1 METNIILTKQS
12 NDSDLKRYF
21 LALQE
26 ISHSGDEF
34 PVDLDDVWMLVYAR
48 KDKAVEALI
57 KDGYYTQGSDYQVF
71 HQNGENSKG
80 GRPTNK
86 YYLSLPCLEYFIV
99 RRVRAVFEVY
109 RQVFHK
115 VVEAQSLPSYQEEDP
130 IKRAELWIV
139 EQKEKRQLSLENK
152 QQAEK
157 IEEQSQTIEKQE
169 NEITELNST
178 VEKMQ
183 SKVNYLDK
191 ILASKSIVKVE
202 LIASAYG
209 TTAYFLNKALFIWD
223 VQHPSGSTWNL
234 YREHQSKG
242 YTHMDTFSFSKGD
255 GSLGTAMTMKW
266 TQRGRLFLY
275 DFLKAK
281 GFLPHIELPEDAER
295 RDYIRDF
302 VKEYEDEHGKVCIH
316 TKK

>member
-34 PVDLDDVWMLVYAR
+34 PVDLDEVWMLVYGR
-48 KDKAVEALI
+48 KSDAVEAL
-57 KDGYYTQGSDYQVF
+57 KNDNTFVQDTDYQVLR
-71 HQNGENSKG
+71 QNPQNSQG
-80 GRPTNK
+80 GRPTTK
-86 YYLSLPCLEYFIV
+86 YYLTLPCLEFFIV

-115 VVEAQSLPSYQEEDP
+115 VVEAQSLPSYQEQDP
-130 IKRAELWIV
+130 IKRAELWIA

-157 IEEQSQTIEKQE
+157 IEEQSHTIEKQE
-169 NEITELNST
+169 DEITELNST

-183 SKVNYLDK
+183 PKVNFLDK

-202 LIASAYG
+202 LIASDYG
-209 TTAYFLNKALFIWD
+209 TTAYFLNKALFIWG

-242 YTHMDTFSFSKGD
+242 YTHMDTFSFPKGD
-255 GSLGTAMTMKW
+255 GSLGTAVTMKW

-275 DFLKAK
+275 NFLKGK
-281 GFLPHIELPEDAER
+281 GFLPHIELPEATER
-295 RDYIRDF
+295 QDYIRAF
-302 VKEYEDEHGKVCIH
+302 VKEYEDKHGKVCIH
-316 TKK
+316 VKK